1 MQDLYNKNHKHWK
14 EKLNSKLMEKYNVH
28 ELEEP
33 SILIRQFPQ
42 IDKEVQSNI
51 KFLAILL
58 RNWQIGSKIYR
69 EI

>member
-1 MQDLYNKNHKHWK
+1 MQDLYNKNHKHWE
-14 EKLNSKLMEKYNVH
+14 EKLNSKLMEKYNVNG
-28 ELEEP
+28 LEEP

>member
-51 KFLAILL
+51 KFLAIVL